1 MTGLTADE
9 LETLVRKAHE
19 VRDQE
24 GVQSAL
30 VALAVM
36 DPARAAYLLDT
47 LKISLDLDL
56 GAKAESDSS

>member
-1 MTGLTADE
+1 MSGLTADE

-30 VALAVM
+30 VALAVV
-36 DPARAAYLLDT
+36 DPARAAHLLDM
-47 LKISLDLDL
+47 LKIGLDL
-56 GAKAESDSS
+56 GAKAETETS